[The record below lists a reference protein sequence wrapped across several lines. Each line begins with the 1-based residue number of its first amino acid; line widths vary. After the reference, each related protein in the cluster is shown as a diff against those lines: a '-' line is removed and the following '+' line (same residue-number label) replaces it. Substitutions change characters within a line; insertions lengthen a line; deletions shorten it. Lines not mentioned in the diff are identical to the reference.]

1 MIIDP
6 DVFLGAILPNLSK
19 WFNKSDVEYKRK
31 DIANLIKE
39 IASKDK
45 IFPKINLPSREEASK
60 SKDKNSAPKSVKIVP
75 RSSKVEKLEAKIRE
89 DSIKNFKSDKLKSF
103 DMFEASFKSFPVKK
117 KPKLISDVQMVDK
130 GAREE
135 SSNSRADPRFR
146 GGLSLGL
153 AGN

>member
-45 IFPKINLPSREEASK
+45 IFPKIKLPSREEAYY
-60 SKDKNSAPKSVKIVP
+60 SKDKNSAAK
-75 RSSKVEKLEAKIRE
+75 SSKKEKLDAKIRE
-89 DSIKNFKSDKLKSF
+89 ESIKSFKSDKLKTF
-103 DMFEASFKSFPVKK
+103 DMFEASFKSSPVKK
-117 KPKLISDVQMVDK
+117 KPKMISDVQMADK

-135 SSNSRADPRFR
+135 SGNSRADPEFR